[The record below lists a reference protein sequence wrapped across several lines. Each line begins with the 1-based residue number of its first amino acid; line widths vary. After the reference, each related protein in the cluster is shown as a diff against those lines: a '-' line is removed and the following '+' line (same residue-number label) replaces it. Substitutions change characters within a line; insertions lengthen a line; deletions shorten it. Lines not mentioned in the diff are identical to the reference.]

1 MAGVHMGAIGGGGGT
16 FSGGGS
22 TSGANST
29 LSKEDNLVL
38 SSEVSSNP
46 NGSELDLGLGL
57 SLGGV
62 GAGSTG
68 GGMKARQTVSQGQ
81 YARFLTAEDFPSVIS
96 QGPCS
101 ASSSS
106 SSYLNRDNASA
117 GTKRSADSV
126 ASGNGISPVVG
137 WPPLRTSRLNSM
149 VNQSKSPAAEESKPK
164 SKNTVAEKTYSDSK
178 KNRGDNAM
186 EKGQCKNSMFVKV
199 YMDGIPIGRKV
210 DLNAHTCY
218 ETLAQSLE
226 DMFNGPGLSVS
237 VTSGRSSSVEHDM
250 LVEPTRPSSLL
261 SGSSKFVLTY
271 EDKDGDLM
279 LVGDVPWRVFLKSVK
294 RLRIMKTSETN
305 GPATRFQ
312 EKNGEQRSNPI

>member
-57 SLGGV
+57 SLGGG

-68 GGMKARQTVSQGQ
+68 GGMKAQQTVSQGQ

-126 ASGNGISPVVG
+126 ASGNGIRYYPNDLFFFFFNFLQPFVFLFIFVSLFRLYVNFYYFCDIMVV
-137 WPPLRTSRLNSM
+137 PH
-149 VNQSKSPAAEESKPK
+149 
-164 SKNTVAEKTYSDSK
+164 
-178 KNRGDNAM
+178 
-186 EKGQCKNSMFVKV
+186 F
-199 YMDGIPIGRKV
+199 
-210 DLNAHTCY
+210 
-218 ETLAQSLE
+218 
-226 DMFNGPGLSVS
+226 
-237 VTSGRSSSVEHDM
+237 
-250 LVEPTRPSSLL
+250 
-261 SGSSKFVLTY
+261 KFVTFCSL
-271 EDKDGDLM
+271 
-279 LVGDVPWRVFLKSVK
+279 
-294 RLRIMKTSETN
+294 N
-305 GPATRFQ
+305 
-312 EKNGEQRSNPI
+312 